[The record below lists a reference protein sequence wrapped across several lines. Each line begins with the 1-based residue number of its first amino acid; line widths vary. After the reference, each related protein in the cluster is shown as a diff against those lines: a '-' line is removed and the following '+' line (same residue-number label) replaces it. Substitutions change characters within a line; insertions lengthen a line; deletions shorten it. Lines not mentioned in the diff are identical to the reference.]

1 MKEPGL
7 REAGMSR
14 GLLISPRFKDME
26 IRRLGRSERQRG
38 GRNIDVEGVEIDEWM
53 WRSCGNVEEA
63 GWSDSSSRV
72 DLITA

>member
-1 MKEPGL
+1 
-7 REAGMSR
+7 MSR

-26 IRRLGRSERQRG
+26 IRRSGRSERQRG
-38 GRNIDVEGVEIDEWM
+38 GRNTDAEAAQIDKWM
-53 WRSCGNVEEA
+53 RRSCGNVEEA